1 MTTYCALS
9 ELKSKADES
18 TYYVKS
24 TVYTVCI
31 QYKVCVL
38 YKKRVFSNFSHISF
52 AAETPTKEFSSI
64 IALLFYH
71 VERITKTIC
80 VHRKFR
86 AFNVISLK
94 FPDGNSLWPLSFHCR
109 CAFCI
114 NHQSI
119 WAIKWHMCD
128 TPTQAASLLRPLTP
142 PQRHKEIQIE
152 IAKNEPSINGNIK
165 EREAGRAHKR
175 GGEEKGRRESAE
187 QNEWG
192 RRQQDKVGCICR
204 RNYSWN

>member
-1 MTTYCALS
+1 
-9 ELKSKADES
+9 
-18 TYYVKS
+18 
-24 TVYTVCI
+24 
-31 QYKVCVL
+31 
-38 YKKRVFSNFSHISF
+38 
-52 AAETPTKEFSSI
+52 
-64 IALLFYH
+64 
-71 VERITKTIC
+71 
-80 VHRKFR
+80 
-86 AFNVISLK
+86 
-94 FPDGNSLWPLSFHCR
+94 
-109 CAFCI
+109 
-114 NHQSI
+114 
-119 WAIKWHMCD
+119 MCD

-175 GGEEKGRRESAE
+175 EGEEKGRRESVE